1 MFNLIINTMK
11 KHLLLMMTLLF
22 ASIGLATAQTL
33 TVTGTVVS
41 EKDGQPVAGAYVL
54 VNGTTIGTMTND
66 KGEFGIAAVPA
77 DAQEIIVTFLGMS
90 TAKAPV
96 QAAPLFIT
104 MAEDMNYLE
113 DVVVVAYGSAKR
125 EAVTGSVTSVKGETL
140 ASAPVT
146 SVDKALSG
154 KLAGV
159 QVTASSGQ
167 PGAASQIRIRGN
179 SSINASNAPLWVV
192 DGIPVVSGGTGEM
205 TNTSNGIATI
215 NPNDIESITVLK
227 DAAAAAVY
235 GSRAANGVILVTTK
249 SGKEGKAQFDARAKY
264 GVSWLQSDSG
274 FRMMTGSE
282 LLGYQRQAV
291 LNAGLDP
298 DDPTSSYYR
307 PMSLL
312 NGDTSSWLEH
322 FTRPGQLQEYEISAR
337 GGNNKGKYY
346 SSLSYHKNDGVFYGI
361 DYSKFQARVNADY
374 KLLKNLETGVRVNVA
389 YTEQNDIPMQS
400 LYYANPVFAG
410 MTLLPWIPKY
420 DEDGNHNVN
429 IPTNSNQNPRAT
441 AEYDDQWSKSYKF
454 NGTMFLRWEPVKNLV
469 VETRNS
475 AEMAFTQDRRYWD
488 PRSQGTPSDATLQI
502 INSQYTNY
510 TTSNTINYANV
521 FGGYHS
527 MRVLLGQEANAYKY
541 QYTYVSAP
549 KVDPQIPYP
558 NTAPQD
564 GVESEMGFSNDTM
577 LSFFGIAD
585 YNYDNRYFVQA
596 TVREDGSSLFGAKNK
611 WGLFW
616 SASAS
621 WNMTNEKWMDSTS
634 NWLDLLKVRAS
645 YGVNGNNGISAYRAY
660 GVYSSTQYNGAV
672 GMLPSQPSNDYL
684 SWEKNKTWN
693 VGLDFGLVGNRVRGS
708 VDVYSRLTDDMLLD
722 VKVPQ
727 TTGFSTNFMN
737 AGSMKNDGIEF
748 QLDADIISKGDFLW
762 TAGFN
767 LAHNKTEILDL
778 AVEPDANG
786 LEKIESGSF
795 MHYVVGRSMYSF
807 YLPDYYG
814 VNPANGEA
822 LWVTEDGS
830 LSNNYADARKYY
842 AGSPEPKLIGGFN
855 TTLAWKGL
863 SLSAF
868 FEYKVGNYVCILNEH
883 SYLNSDGAQMSMNQM
898 ASSLNYWKN
907 PGDTGVNPKPIAGN
921 ATNSATALSD
931 RWLERGDYLR
941 IKDVTLSYSLP
952 QVALKKMHIK
962 GLRFYVSGLNL
973 YCFNDVNFWDPEMGV
988 TGTGAGVY
996 PLTKSFVGGVE
1007 LSF

>member
-11 KHLLLMMTLLF
+11 KQLLLMMTLLF

-33 TVTGTVVS
+33 TVTGTVVA
-41 EKDGQPVAGAYVL
+41 EKDGNPVAGAYVL
-54 VNGTTIGTMTND
+54 VNGTTLGTITNEF
-66 KGEFGIAAVPA
+66 GEFGIRNVPA
-77 DAQEIIVTFLGMS
+77 DAKEIIVTFLGMT
-90 TAKAPV
+90 TASAPV
-96 QAAPLFIT
+96 QSAPLMIT
-104 MAEDMNYLE
+104 MQEDMNYLE

-125 EAVTGSVTSVKGETL
+125 EAVTGSVTSVKGEGL
-140 ASAPVT
+140 ASTPVT

-159 QVTASSGQ
+159 QVTAASGQ
-167 PGAASQIRIRGN
+167 PGAQSQIRIRGN

-192 DGIPVVSGGTGEM
+192 DGIPVILDGTGEM
-205 TNTSNGIATI
+205 TNISSGIATI

-282 LLGYQRQAV
+282 LLGYQREAIK
-291 LNAGLDP
+291 NAGLDP
-298 DDPTSSYYR
+298 DDPTGSYYR

-322 FTRPGQLQEYEISAR
+322 LTRPGQLQEYEISAR
-337 GGNNKGKYY
+337 GGNSKGKYY

-361 DYSKFQARVNADY
+361 DYSRFQARVNADY
-374 KLLKNLETGVRVNVA
+374 KLLKNLESGVRVNVA

-410 MTLLPWIPKY
+410 MTLLPWTPKY

-429 IPTNSNQNPRAT
+429 IPTNSYQNPRAT
-441 AEYDDQWSKSYKF
+441 AEHDQQWSKSYKF

-469 VETRNS
+469 IETRNS
-475 AEMAFTQDRRYWD
+475 AEGAFTNDRRYWSPLSSGTASD
-488 PRSQGTPSDATLQI
+488 PTLQVI
-502 INSQYTNY
+502 SSQYTNL

-527 MRVLLGQEANAYKY
+527 MRVLLGQEATAYKY
-541 QYTYVSAP
+541 QYTYVYAP
-549 KVDPQIPYP
+549 NVDAQIPYP
-558 NTAPQD
+558 NTAPQS
-564 GVESEMGFSNDTM
+564 GVESEMGFSNESM
-577 LSFFGIAD
+577 ISFFGIAD
-585 YNYDNRYFVQA
+585 YNYDNKYFAQV
-596 TVREDGSSLFGAKNK
+596 TLREDGSSLFGAKNK

-621 WNMTNEKWMDSTS
+621 WNLSNENWMASTS
-634 NWLDLLKVRAS
+634 SWLDLLKVRAS
-645 YGVNGNNGISAYRAY
+645 YGVNGNNGIDPYKAY
-660 GVYSSTQYNGAV
+660 GVYSSTQYNGTV
-672 GMLPSQPSNDYL
+672 GMLPAQPSNDYL

-693 VGLDFGLVGNRVRGS
+693 VGLDFGFLGNRLRGS
-708 VDVYSRLTDDMLLD
+708 LDVYDRLTDDMLLN

-737 AGSMKNDGIEF
+737 AGSMKNSGVEL
-748 QLDADIISKGDFLW
+748 QLDGDIISKGDFVW

-778 AVEPDANG
+778 AVDPDENG
-786 LEKIESGSF
+786 LEKIEASSYI
-795 MHYVVGRSMYSF
+795 HHVVGRSMYSF
-807 YLPDYYG
+807 YLPDYYA

-868 FEYKVGNYVCILNEH
+868 FEYKVGSYVCILNEY
-883 SYLNSDGAQMSMNQM
+883 SYLNSDGGQMTMNQM

-907 PGDTGVNPKPIAGN
+907 PGDTGVNPKPVAGN
-921 ATNSATALSD
+921 STNSAAALSD
-931 RWLERGDYLR
+931 RWLEKGDYLR

-952 QVALKKMHIK
+952 KVALDKIRVK

-988 TGTGAGVY
+988 SGSGAGVY